1 LPTSSKALRVVSNK
15 VGKESD
21 NVYITEG
28 VGSTTKSPN
37 DNTSL
42 PPNFKSSFFPE
53 SHLHCFG
60 HP

>member
-1 LPTSSKALRVVSNK
+1 MRVVANK

-21 NVYITEG
+21 NVYVTEG